1 MSLDPFLVRYRLD
14 RLRKRAAR
22 VALLR
27 AMGGVPTPF
36 AAPCSGT
43 YEGTTI
49 VVHRDTYPGRVGQ
62 WRVTRFEAGEPFG
75 HADAADF
82 HEALSEAQAW
92 RAELGLARS
101 LASLASEATP

>member
-36 AAPCSGT
+36 AAPCFGPH
-43 YEGTTI
+43 EGITV
-49 VVHRDTYPGRVGQ
+49 VVHRDTYPDRVGQ
-62 WRVTRFEAGEPFG
+62 WRVTRFEAGESFG
-75 HADAADF
+75 HFEAVDF
-82 HEALSEAQAW
+82 NEALSEAQTW
-92 RAELGLARS
+92 RAELRLARS
-101 LASLASEATP
+101 LASLATEAP